1 MPHVDIVGNTYIW
14 VGDYYSKEIP
24 KAAGMRW
31 NPLDKRWETNNLD
44 VAKRLE
50 NYMSNDI
57 KNSLKCLE
65 EVNISRLNLSSEHNI
80 NKVTTELIDIPVPDG
95 VKYYDYQVIGV
106 NYALNVNRVLIADE
120 MGLGKSCMAI
130 GVINY
135 KRYTK
140 TVIVCPATLTY
151 NWLKELKTW
160 LVDFD
165 DYKIQIISGKNYHPR
180 NANIYIVS
188 YDMLISP
195 KLSWMSDKNI
205 KFDCIIA
212 DEAHY
217 LKKGSTQR
225 SKAFK
230 RLVKRVDPNSDK
242 VILLSGTPSLNRP
255 IELYN
260 LLTILKYD
268 IKYFDYINRYCD
280 ATEGE
285 FGLNNKGA
293 SNLDELQYKLRQT
306 CMIRRLKA
314 DVLTELPPK
323 TRQIV
328 YCDPSKYNKLIDKES
343 KLISKSAMD
352 MMEYDDIIGFLSHMD
367 YSDITEMTAYRK
379 ATALAKIPDA
389 ISQIDDILVN
399 TDKVVVFAHHREV
412 IDKLYEHYTS
422 ISSVKLYGGMS
433 DSEKQD
439 AVDRFQ
445 TDPLCKIFLGGTRA
459 AGVGIT
465 LTAASVALIIEMD
478 WTPGIMLQVE
488 DRIHRIGQVGNVLI
502 KYMVVDG
509 SIDALLA
516 KTLMQKTSV
525 LTQMFDSKSLNNY
538 TPPPVDAIPP
548 PIKFELDIS
557 EDVRVYSYIEKIKIK
572 PRLLAICESLPDSTT
587 FDDEWVEE
595 LINKILTENYIPTNI
610 ECRDIL
616 RIMDDLE
623 VRSK

>member
-1 MPHVDIVGNTYIW
+1 MPHVEVIDKLYIW
-14 VGDYYSKEIP
+14 VGDYYTKEIP
-24 KAAGMRW
+24 KSAGMKW
-31 NPLDKRWETNNLD
+31 NVKDKRWETYNFD

-50 NYMSNDI
+50 NYMSDDI
-57 KNSLKCLE
+57 KKTLKCLE
-65 EVNISRLNLSSEHNI
+65 EVNISRVQLSIEHDVS
-80 NKVTTELIDIPVPDG
+80 KLSTELVSIPVPEG
-95 VKYYDYQVIGV
+95 VKYYDYQIIGV
-106 NYALNVNRVLIADE
+106 NYALNVDRVLIADE

-135 KRYTK
+135 KKYKK
-140 TVIVCPATLTY
+140 TIIVCPATLTY
-151 NWLKELKTW
+151 NWMKELKTW

-165 DYKIQIISGKNYHPR
+165 DYKIQIISGKNYQDR

-188 YDMLISP
+188 YDMLIST
-195 KLSWMSDKNI
+195 KLQWMYDKRAE
-205 KFDCIIA
+205 FDCIIA

-230 RLVKRVDPNSDK
+230 RVLKRINANNK

-268 IKYFDYINRYCD
+268 INYFDYINRYCD
-280 ATEGE
+280 SSEGE

-323 TRQIV
+323 IRQIV

-367 YSDITEMTAYRK
+367 YSDITEMTAFRK
-379 ATALAKIPDA
+379 ATAIAKIPDA
-389 ISQIDDILVN
+389 ISQIDDILEN
-399 TDKVVVFAHHREV
+399 TDKIVVFAHHREV
-412 IDKLYEHYTS
+412 IDKLYEHYTPLN
-422 ISSVKLYGGMS
+422 SVKLYGGMS
-433 DSEKQD
+433 DTEKQD

-445 TDPLCKIFLGGTRA
+445 ADPLCKVFIGGTRA

-488 DRIHRIGQVGNVLI
+488 DRIHRIGQSGNVLI

-516 KTLMQKTSV
+516 KTLMLKTSV
-525 LTQMFDSKSLNNY
+525 LTQMFDSKAIANY

-548 PIKFELDIS
+548 PIKLELDIS
-557 EDVRVYSYIEKIKIK
+557 EDVRVYSYIEKIRIK
-572 PRLLAICESLPDSTT
+572 PRLTTICEALPDTTT
-587 FDDEWVEE
+587 FEDERIEE
-595 LINKILTENYIPTNI
+595 LINKILTENYIPTNT

-616 RIMDDLE
+616 QLMDELE